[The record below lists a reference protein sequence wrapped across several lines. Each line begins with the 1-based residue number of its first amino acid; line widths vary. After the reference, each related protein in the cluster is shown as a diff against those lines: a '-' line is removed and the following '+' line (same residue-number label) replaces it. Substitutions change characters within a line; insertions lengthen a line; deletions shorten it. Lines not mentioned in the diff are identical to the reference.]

1 MVGLAIK
8 TMSIKPSEFAST
20 KFSEWMMM
28 SVITSVYF
36 KQYLPGIP
44 GKLSFYVFFV
54 VYQYSIIYPLPVY
67 DNNIRSALQ
76 SALTS
81 TTELKF
87 GTEKG

>member
-1 MVGLAIK
+1 
-8 TMSIKPSEFAST
+8 MSIKPSEFAST
-20 KFSEWMMM
+20 KFSEWMVM
-28 SVITSVYF
+28 SVNSSVYL

-44 GKLSFYVFFV
+44 GRFSLYIVYV
-54 VYQYSIIYPLPVY
+54 VYQYSIIYPLSVY

-76 SALTS
+76 SALMS